1 MAGRAADNACGRK
14 PGIRMSGVWESD
26 FMAPFLF
33 LLFMM
38 VAQVGEDANGKDF
51 SDVAFIVVVI
61 TIFDRVGIL
70 FLTLIIPGDQPMR

>member
-1 MAGRAADNACGRK
+1 MAGRAVDNACGRE

-38 VAQVGEDANGKDF
+38 VAQMGGDANGKDF
-51 SDVAFIVVVI
+51 SYVM
-61 TIFDRVGIL
+61 
-70 FLTLIIPGDQPMR
+70 LISTMHRAKECAL